1 MIWIHVSSVR
11 KPRRWNSA
19 GWRKDDRIT
28 SAVCLSCWLFESLN
42 QGKVY
47 EKPVVGVSNFLFLLR
62 FSYYKS
68 AVRNKCF
75 TCDLILCRHT
85 HLGSTLWP
93 GSFDCLESSRDLIN
107 SSCYKEKWFTCFLV
121 VIHCSGNSSVDAE
134 RNRELQG
141 SDKARTVRT
150 RGCSRVRWREWWDLW
165 IQNRYPSRKRQLF
178 KTFQVTYF

>member
-11 KPRRWNSA
+11 KPKRWNSA

-28 SAVCLSCWLFESLN
+28 SAVCLSCWLLESLN

-85 HLGSTLWP
+85 HLGSTLLTVLRAAEISLTWTVTKKR
-93 GSFDCLESSRDLIN
+93 GSHALWSSFTDLATALWRLKETMN
-107 SSCYKEKWFTCFLV
+107 SKV
-121 VIHCSGNSSVDAE
+121 VTGPAHWG
-134 RNRELQG
+134 
-141 SDKARTVRT
+141 
-150 RGCSRVRWREWWDLW
+150 
-165 IQNRYPSRKRQLF
+165 
-178 KTFQVTYF
+178 

>member
-1 MIWIHVSSVR
+1 MIWIHVSSMR

-28 SAVCLSCWLFESLN
+28 SAVCLSCRLLGSLN

-85 HLGSTLWP
+85 HLGSTLLTVLRAAAISLTWTVTKKR
-93 GSFDCLESSRDLIN
+93 GSHVLWSSFTDLATALWMLKETMN
-107 SSCYKEKWFTCFLV
+107 S
-121 VIHCSGNSSVDAE
+121 
-134 RNRELQG
+134 
-141 SDKARTVRT
+141 KA
-150 RGCSRVRWREWWDLW
+150 
-165 IQNRYPSRKRQLF
+165 
-178 KTFQVTYF
+178 VTGPAHWG

>member
-93 GSFDCLESSRDLIN
+93 GSLDCLESSRDLIN
-107 SSCYKEKWFTCFLV
+107 SSCYKEKSGSHAFWSSFTALATAPWMLKETV
-121 VIHCSGNSSVDAE
+121 NSKAVMGPEQWGPEGAAEYGGESGGICE
-134 RNRELQG
+134 
-141 SDKARTVRT
+141 
-150 RGCSRVRWREWWDLW
+150 
-165 IQNRYPSRKRQLF
+165 F
-178 KTFQVTYF
+178 KTVILLGRGTSTF